1 MGMLIVKC
9 DRCGH
14 IIEND
19 EYTTVINVQDKEHN
33 IGLQLH
39 LCRGCTRQFNE
50 YFMKNRIGY
59 TKDEMQK

>member
-1 MGMLIVKC
+1 MIMLIVKC

-19 EYTTVINVQDKEHN
+19 EY
-33 IGLQLH
+33 
-39 LCRGCTRQFNE
+39 
-50 YFMKNRIGY
+50 FMKNRIGY